1 MNGVALSGQRA
12 QPGAAV
18 HEEVWLRFPPPFLL
32 GKFEKCIFV
41 PPFSIEKC
49 IFQGKISIEK
59 CKMLL
64 GDEEKDPVS
73 LLF

>member
-32 GKFEKCIFV
+32 GEFEKCIFV
-41 PPFSIEKC
+41 PLF
-49 IFQGKISIEK
+49 SIEK

-64 GDEEKDPVS
+64 GDEEKEAVP

>member
-1 MNGVALSGQRA
+1 MAMAVEGPSVALSGQRA

-32 GKFEKCIFV
+32 GEF
-41 PPFSIEKC
+41 
-49 IFQGKISIEK
+49 EK

-64 GDEEKDPVS
+64 GDEEKEAVS